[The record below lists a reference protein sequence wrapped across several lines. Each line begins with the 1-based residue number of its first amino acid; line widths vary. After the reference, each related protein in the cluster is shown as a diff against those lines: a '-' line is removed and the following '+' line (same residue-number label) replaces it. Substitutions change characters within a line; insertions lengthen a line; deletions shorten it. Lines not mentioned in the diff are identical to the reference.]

1 MPDRSINTGDS
12 RPPEAGL
19 RLALVVSG
27 LWFGALAVA
36 GGLLLTMGPGP
47 SWLAVLGSLAGLAFA
62 GSAVLGHL
70 ADRRAAWTLG
80 AMARAVGL
88 EDRPGE
94 ILTLGGIV
102 ERLGRRLDRAHHF
115 RAAIAAMD
123 APVLVVDKDGTILVA
138 SKGLG
143 TWAPQAKDG
152 ESLDRLFGDGYVE
165 AGGGAPQEALI
176 ALRGQRLAVHRHGL
190 PAERYALELR
200 PAGQYLED
208 DDLDALVGA
217 LSAGQT
223 GFRFAREAAA
233 LNPALAALNDGLGRL
248 DGARQALRHRLDG
261 RVTDQQAVGV
271 AFAEE
276 IERVGHILEERARSR
291 RDHGL
296 DRQTLEARLASV
308 KQLLEQF
315 EQRAA
320 ELEARAESGQQALR
334 AGLQQVEDLKKQL
347 HHARG
352 QGRDAEKLAGDAD
365 LAARRTQALV
375 SEIDRMT
382 AEVDTITAAIE
393 DVSFRTNLLALNAA
407 VEAARAGE
415 KGAGFAVVADEV
427 RQLAQITN
435 RSAKDIRVIVDKGR
449 AQARTGL
456 EEAAQLQ
463 ELIGALEH
471 NLRNLSNDAASIPV
485 SSEGS
490 YAPEGTKRSGITAGF
505 ASGRQVDQPARRAAS

>member
-1 MPDRSINTGDS
+1 
-12 RPPEAGL
+12 
-19 RLALVVSG
+19 
-27 LWFGALAVA
+27 
-36 GGLLLTMGPGP
+36 MGPGP

-62 GSAVLGHL
+62 GSAVIGHL
-70 ADRRAAWTLG
+70 ADRRAARTLG
-80 AMARAVGL
+80 AMAHAVGL
-88 EDRPGE
+88 QDRPGE
-94 ILTLGGIV
+94 SLTMSGIV

-123 APVLVVDKDGTILVA
+123 APALVVDKDGTILVA
-138 SKGLG
+138 SHGLE
-143 TWAPQAKDG
+143 TWAPEARDG
-152 ESLDRLFGDGYVE
+152 ESLDRLFGEGYVE
-165 AGGGAPQEALI
+165 AGGGAPEEALI

-190 PAERYALELR
+190 PAERYLLELR

-223 GFRFAREAAA
+223 GFRFASEASAH
-233 LNPALAALNDGLGRL
+233 NPALAALNDGLGRL
-248 DGARQALRHRLDG
+248 DAARQALRHVLEG
-261 RVTDQQAVGV
+261 RVIDQKTIGA

-276 IERVGHILEERARSR
+276 IGRVGQILDEGAASR

-296 DRQTLEARLASV
+296 DRQALEMRLASV

-320 ELEARAESGQQALR
+320 ELEARAATGQEALR
-334 AGLQQVEDLKKQL
+334 AGMQQVEDLKKQL

-352 QGRDAEKLAGDAD
+352 QGRDAEKLAGDAE

-375 SEIDRMT
+375 GEIDRMT

-449 AQARTGL
+449 AQARTGM

-485 SSEGS
+485 SSGGFH
-490 YAPEGTKRSGITAGF
+490 APEGAKRSEVAAGF
-505 ASGRQVDQPARRAAS
+505 GPGRQGDQPARRAAG